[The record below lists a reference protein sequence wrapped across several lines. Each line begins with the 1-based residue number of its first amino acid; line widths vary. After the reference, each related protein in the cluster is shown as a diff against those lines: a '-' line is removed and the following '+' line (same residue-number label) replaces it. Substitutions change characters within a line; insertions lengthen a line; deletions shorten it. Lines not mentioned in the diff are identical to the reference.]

1 MNINLSERFSNEGF
15 ERMMLY
21 HSGLV
26 TQNIIRCVLVAHGSN
41 ANNDSLKEIPVNSK
55 RDTDLKVMDSFIIT
69 LCTYIVILT
78 ISDTVFY
85 DFIRTK

>member
-1 MNINLSERFSNEGF
+1 
-15 ERMMLY
+15 MMLY

-26 TQNIIRCVLVAHGSN
+26 TQNIIRYVLVAHGSN
-41 ANNDSLKEIPVNSK
+41 ANNDILKEIPINSK

-78 ISDTVFY
+78 ISDTVIY

>member
-1 MNINLSERFSNEGF
+1 
-15 ERMMLY
+15 MMLY

-26 TQNIIRCVLVAHGSN
+26 TQNIIRYVLVAHGSN
-41 ANNDSLKEIPVNSK
+41 ANNDSLKEIPINSK